1 MEKNIGTYNITL
13 IQMITVVY
21 IYNIRRMNIV
31 IIVVIVINDH
41 NKTDKKNNDNT
52 IKRKIMI
59 IKGSWEA
66 ILPCYGQI
74 EF

>member
-1 MEKNIGTYNITL
+1 MDEKQWICNRDTNPSIVDVYNHEIAEGYHWHIYPHL
-13 IQMITVVY
+13 GMI
-21 IYNIRRMNIV
+21 
-31 IIVVIVINDH
+31 
-41 NKTDKKNNDNT
+41 
-52 IKRKIMI
+52 I